1 MAEENY
7 SKSLFT
13 PKNILIY
20 LVVGGIIYALVY
32 YFVLSPKGGYSSQ
45 TNYQDTPAPQTSP
58 ATTRTGMTLA
68 LSALGNSGE
77 TGTAVL
83 SEENGKTNVVVTVT
97 GEPKGAVQPA
107 HIHAGAC
114 PKPDKVVYALTD
126 VVDGTSETT
135 ISASLAELV
144 AQLPLAINVHQSAAL
159 IKNYVTC
166 GDLK

>member
-13 PKNILIY
+13 TKNILIY

-45 TNYQDTPAPQTSP
+45 TNYQATPTSQTQTPTAMSS
-58 ATTRTGMTLA
+58 MTVA
-68 LSALGNSGE
+68 LEVLGNSGQ

-83 SEENGKTNVVVTVT
+83 SEESGKTKVVVSVT
-97 GEPKGAVQPA
+97 GEPKGAVEPA
-107 HIHAGAC
+107 HIHMGAC
-114 PKPDKVVYALTD
+114 PTPGTVLYPLTN
-126 VVDGTSETT
+126 VVDGKSETT
-135 ISASLAELV
+135 IAATFADLKS
-144 AQLPLAINVHQSAAL
+144 QLPLAINLHESAAL
-159 IKNYVTC
+159 IKNYVAC

>member
-1 MAEENY
+1 
-7 SKSLFT
+7 
-13 PKNILIY
+13 
-20 LVVGGIIYALVY
+20 
-32 YFVLSPKGGYSSQ
+32 
-45 TNYQDTPAPQTSP
+45 
-58 ATTRTGMTLA
+58 MTLA

-114 PKPDKVVYALTD
+114 PTPDKVVYALTD